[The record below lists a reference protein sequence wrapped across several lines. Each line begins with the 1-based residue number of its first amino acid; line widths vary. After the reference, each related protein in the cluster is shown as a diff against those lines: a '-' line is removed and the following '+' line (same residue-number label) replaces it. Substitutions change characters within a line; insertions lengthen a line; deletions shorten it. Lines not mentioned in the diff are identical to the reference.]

1 MTWIDVLKHG
11 LANDSRE
18 DREIISEFDKL
29 HERYMEWYKR
39 ATPNMKT
46 SGGMKSKEYEEYQLM
61 GADILAKLGIAS
73 KEYGNLIRENV
84 SDSPR
89 RPVMRQPFN
98 SVGMPK
104 PLDKSITKGRYDNYF
119 IDILIKQIG
128 GVLVALEDDSG
139 DYELDDH
146 ELGITVETLEKMRDH
161 LQKERI

>member
-1 MTWIDVLKHG
+1 MTWIDVLNHG

-29 HERYMEWYKR
+29 HERYMEWSKR